1 MEYIQA
7 IVLGIVQGLTEFIP
21 ISSSAHLVV
30 VRELFG
36 WDNPGVFFDAILHL
50 GTALAVIFAFWRTW
64 WELILSVGDMFRTR
78 KIFDTFEKKMV
89 WFLIIGTIPALLI
102 GYFLEDFF
110 EQFFTSLFWVGIF
123 LIITGVIFHLV
134 EFVRRN
140 NMNKTLKKMKWWQ
153 AGLIGL
159 VQALALFPGVSRSG
173 ITMMTGMSLGF
184 KRSSAAR
191 FSFMLSLPVI
201 LLAGSYGIYEFATE
215 TVSGTSEFGIISV
228 IIGFIVSAVIGFLAI
243 NAFIRFVKRNSLTV
257 FASYMLLL
265 GVILL
270 VVNFI

>member
-50 GTALAVIFAFWRTW
+50 GTALAVVFAFWRTW
-64 WELILSVGDMFRTR
+64 WELILAVGDMFRTR
-78 KIFDTFEKKMV
+78 KLFDTLEKKMV

-110 EQFFTSLFWVGIF
+110 EQFFSSLLWVGIF
-123 LIITGVIFHLV
+123 LVITGIIFHIV
-134 EFVRRN
+134 EFVRRGGLN
-140 NMNKTLKKMKWWQ
+140 YSLKKLKWWQ
-153 AGLIGL
+153 AALIGL
-159 VQALALFPGVSRSG
+159 AQALALFPGVSRSG
-173 ITMMTGMSLGF
+173 MTMITGMSLGYT
-184 KRSSAAR
+184 RSNAAR

-201 LLAGSYGIYEFATE
+201 FLAGGYGIYEFTTQAATG
-215 TVSGTSEFGIISV
+215 SNEFGTIPL
-228 IIGFIVSAVIGFLAI
+228 IIGFVVSAVVGFLAI
-243 NAFIRFVKRNSLTV
+243 RAFLRFVRRNSLTV

-270 VVNFI
+270 VVTYL